1 VVHAIERAEQHGR
14 NAAAALAPTIKNLA
28 MLRRQL
34 EMGCSVES
42 ILEFMSVTG
51 GAEKRRAADEAIH
64 RSAHAVVELRALMM
78 QALVAESGSRLSEV
92 AQKMGIPSEQVA
104 QLCGMGRAIPE
115 QSEEQS
121 EEN

>member
-1 VVHAIERAEQHGR
+1 MRALG
-14 NAAAALAPTIKNLA
+14 AALHARYEFQLQRQRQTIAN
-28 MLRRQL
+28 
-34 EMGCSVES
+34 V
-42 ILEFMSVTG
+42 
-51 GAEKRRAADEAIH
+51 
-64 RSAHAVVELRALMM
+64 M